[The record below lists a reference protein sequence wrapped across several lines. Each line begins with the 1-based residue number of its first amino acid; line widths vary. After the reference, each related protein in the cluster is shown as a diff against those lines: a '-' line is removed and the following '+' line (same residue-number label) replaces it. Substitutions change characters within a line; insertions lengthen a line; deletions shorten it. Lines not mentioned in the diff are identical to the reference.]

1 MRTERSL
8 TERQKEVNLRHQK
21 KSCHSCRYFRL
32 SAQGSNCLFLGRVM
46 GSRNSNTRV
55 GTLVEWAQATI
66 CDAWKKRPSTWKL
79 YVKDPFWCDP
89 HITTETQRRFR
100 R

>member
-1 MRTERSL
+1 MRKERSI
-8 TERQKEVNLRHQK
+8 TERQKEVNFRHHD
-21 KSCHSCRYFRL
+21 KSCHSCRYFRI
-32 SAQGSNCLFLGRVM
+32 SSQGSNCLFLGRM
-46 GSRNSNTRV
+46 LSRESVSV
-55 GTLVEWAQATI
+55 GTLVEWAKGTL

-89 HITTETQRRFR
+89 HITKETQRRFR